1 MSNRTPSKIKFPKLS
16 SIPFAVVLMAL
27 AVLLML
33 AGVLPV
39 RGGGQGAL
47 FRSPVFAFILG
58 ILTLST
64 FACCVR
70 RAFSLRNLGF
80 HLAHLSAVLILLG
93 AFLGVLF
100 EKKFDVQ
107 LKLNRESPIQ
117 RIQLEE
123 DSVVDLGFQLNLK
136 AFRVEK
142 YAPNLV
148 LHRGG
153 EIVSEERLVAGA
165 TVQHADKK
173 LTVARVIPQARI
185 DNVQLG
191 GTPELLVGPE
201 DSPFARL
208 AIGDD
213 NPGEVALPDGS
224 SLYISKAYN
233 TLPSMQM
240 GHAFE
245 ETAFPGRPGLIL
257 HVMASNR
264 MAVIA
269 LPAGE
274 PATLLSPSDPSMA
287 PNIPELRYT
296 YPKVLSLDVSES
308 DMLGAPFIA
317 ELIDEHGAPQF
328 LIENGGRFGFC
339 LMGGGYELTLG
350 HALDK
355 RYEADLVI
363 TRDGKSFDKLLAIN
377 APVDMNGWRIYL
389 NSYDPNAREYITITL
404 RNDPGDILVV
414 VGILGLMIGIAIIFF
429 VRRRKR
435 S

>member
-1 MSNRTPSKIKFPKLS
+1 MRKRTPSKIKFPKLS

-153 EIVSEERLVAGA
+153 RSFLR
-165 TVQHADKK
+165 
-173 LTVARVIPQARI
+173 
-185 DNVQLG
+185 NVW
-191 GTPELLVGPE
+191 LLVQR
-201 DSPFARL
+201 F
-208 AIGDD
+208 
-213 NPGEVALPDGS
+213 
-224 SLYISKAYN
+224 
-233 TLPSMQM
+233 SM
-240 GHAFE
+240 
-245 ETAFPGRPGLIL
+245 LI
-257 HVMASNR
+257 
-264 MAVIA
+264 
-269 LPAGE
+269 
-274 PATLLSPSDPSMA
+274 
-287 PNIPELRYT
+287 
-296 YPKVLSLDVSES
+296 
-308 DMLGAPFIA
+308 
-317 ELIDEHGAPQF
+317 
-328 LIENGGRFGFC
+328 
-339 LMGGGYELTLG
+339 
-350 HALDK
+350 
-355 RYEADLVI
+355 
-363 TRDGKSFDKLLAIN
+363 
-377 APVDMNGWRIYL
+377 
-389 NSYDPNAREYITITL
+389 
-404 RNDPGDILVV
+404 
-414 VGILGLMIGIAIIFF
+414 
-429 VRRRKR
+429 RR
-435 S
+435 